1 MPGRVVAV
9 GGLNKC
15 RDSPSP
21 LSLAPFGTSSQR
33 DTQYDADTPL
43 FGLVPEARRGENL
56 AVKSKDLSLSR
67 RKFIGATGL
76 TAVAAAVAPGTL
88 SAADVPPSPASPRKM
103 IGIQIGAVSFVD
115 EGVDRVLDILQTRGA
130 VDTLFLAAFTYGRGL
145 AGRQIPGQPFPDHGA
160 QESDQQT
167 FHGGN
172 YAMPHPEFYRDT
184 ILKET
189 RATDHGDFDL
199 LAAVLPKA
207 KQRGLKVFCSCE
219 DVWRSSVPGFP
230 GVAEVDLQ
238 GRRAGSQCLFNPD
251 VRNFWKALV
260 TDYCRSYDIDGIL
273 FFNERN
279 GPLLNA
285 LGASHA
291 QSIAPD
297 RVTCFCP
304 HHREAAK
311 RQGIDADRAIAAY
324 RKLEEYVQRAL
335 TAQRP
340 SDGYFVEFWRLLV
353 ENPEIIAWDR
363 LFDIGKHQVLA
374 DVRAAVKA
382 VRPTLQ
388 VGFHIEHVNSFNPIF
403 RATRR
408 YEDLAEKADFL
419 KVVAYNNCGGERYA
433 HFIENIHST
442 VFRDV
447 PKEEL
452 LQFNNH
458 LLNYGNEAELGG
470 LAKAGLSPD
479 YVARETR
486 RAIAGVNGKCRVL
499 PGIDIGIPTGGKSR
513 KASPEDTYAAVA
525 AALKAG
531 ADGVILSRKYS
542 EMNLANLSAAGK
554 ATRET

>member
-1 MPGRVVAV
+1 M
-9 GGLNKC
+9 
-15 RDSPSP
+15 
-21 LSLAPFGTSSQR
+21 
-33 DTQYDADTPL
+33 
-43 FGLVPEARRGENL
+43 
-56 AVKSKDLSLSR
+56 KSKDLSLSR